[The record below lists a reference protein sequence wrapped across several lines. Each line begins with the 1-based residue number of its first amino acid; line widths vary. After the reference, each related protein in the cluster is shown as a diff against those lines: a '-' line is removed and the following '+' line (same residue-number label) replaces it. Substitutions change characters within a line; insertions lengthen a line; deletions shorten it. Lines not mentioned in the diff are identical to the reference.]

1 MIRVA
6 FVLLLIVGLARPGF
20 AQAEAGTVSMSA
32 TDLMLLTEKPVDE
45 KQHIHQH
52 DVKFMR
58 SRSKNF
64 FIRNNP
70 VSLFFG
76 GLMYVYQG
84 VISPQL
90 PSECLYDET
99 CSHFSQHL
107 IADYGLFKGIFTT
120 SDRLMRCNRLSALD
134 IHPLMINEESG
145 KVIESTD
152 IYNFKP

>member
-6 FVLLLIVGLARPGF
+6 FVFLFMIGLSLSGVSQDEAKLDSFSGTDFILLK
-20 AQAEAGTVSMSA
+20 
-32 TDLMLLTEKPVDE
+32 EKPVDE
-45 KQHIHQH
+45 KKHIHHH

-58 SRSKNF
+58 TRSDNLL
-64 FIRNNP
+64 IRNNP

-90 PSECLYDET
+90 PSECLYDES
-99 CSHFSQHL
+99 CSHFSQQL

-134 IHPLMINEESG
+134 IHPLMINEENG
-145 KVIESTD
+145 KVVESTD
-152 IYNFKP
+152 IYKFKP